1 LFLQRTNIPQVN
13 TMKFKVDTKCIFTH
27 GLHVR
32 KIFTFTKAMYLFI
45 SDISFL
51 DKVATASDITHRQ
64 LDLKSGP
71 EQGILTKQLQNTTGT
86 NENTQKG
93 KKKKKKKKKKQ
104 QDTTNKAN
112 DSQGQKVSNE
122 KKTANSNTTQL
133 SNDVPKKEMG
143 KPGQT
148 QKRGTATV
156 EQPSTSKQVPH
167 LFLSDPLVVSLA

>member
-1 LFLQRTNIPQVN
+1 
-13 TMKFKVDTKCIFTH
+13 
-27 GLHVR
+27 
-32 KIFTFTKAMYLFI
+32 MYLFI

-51 DKVATASDITHRQ
+51 DKVTKASDITHRQ

-71 EQGILTKQLQNTTGT
+71 EQGILTKQLQNASGT

-93 KKKKKKKKKKQ
+93 KKKKKKKKKKK

-112 DSQGQKVSNE
+112 DSQGPKVSNE
-122 KKTANSNTTQL
+122 KNANANTTQL

-143 KPGQT
+143 NPGQT
-148 QKRGTATV
+148 QKQGTATV